1 MNGLDA
7 DHDRIAAEYVLG
19 LLEPEELRRA
29 EALLDRDEAFRAG
42 IEAWR
47 THFASLDATAQ
58 PLATGDALWSRI
70 EAGLVADATPETI
83 PAARLTPL
91 VVPDVRTSL
100 RALWANLSFWRLA
113 GLTGA
118 AASLALAVGLGLIGS
133 RPAPPILVA
142 VLVTEANRPAAIV
155 NAFADGHAELVSLEQ
170 IAVPPGRALQ
180 IWTLWD
186 RARGPVSLGLLNQA
200 RTVQLGIRDIPR
212 PGPNQLFEITLEPEA
227 GSPTGR
233 PTGRILFIGRA
244 RGAETQAL

>member
-7 DHDRIAAEYVLG
+7 DQDRIAAEYVLG

-29 EALLDRDEAFRAG
+29 EALLERDEAFRAG

-47 THFASLDATAQ
+47 THFAALDATAQ
-58 PLATGDALWSRI
+58 PLATSDALWSRI
-70 EAGLVADATPETI
+70 EAGLAMDTTAETI
-83 PAARLTPL
+83 SAARATPL
-91 VVPDVRTSL
+91 VVPDVRASF
-100 RALWANLSFWRLA
+100 RALWANLPFWRLA

-186 RARGPVSLGLLNQA
+186 RARGPVSLGLLDQA
-200 RTVQLGIRDIPR
+200 RTVQLGITGIPR
-212 PGPNQLFEITLEPEA
+212 PGPNQLFEITLEPET

-233 PTGRILFIGRA
+233 PTGPILMKGL
-244 RGAETQAL
+244 TSQAL